1 MIYLRIKKNNIV
13 ILDYA
18 QLYSPINKK
27 KDTAI
32 EIVNMQ
38 QR

>member
-1 MIYLRIKKNNIV
+1 MIYLRIKKNIV

-27 KDTAI
+27 KGTAI
-32 EIVNMQ
+32 
-38 QR
+38 